1 MVSSAYL
8 RAPSAITWDIRRG
21 RQREMWHTQ
30 RRWCK
35 DGPKVQ
41 RRWLDWGDAATSQ
54 RLPADTRSW
63 RCKDMDSPA
72 ELPAGRRPWWHP
84 DLAPDFMLISD
95 LWPLELWQNK
105 RLLKK
110 KKYVDHFKSFYCS
123 YFMLW
128 FFGLESYG
136 ILVPQSGFKPTPP
149 ASEGK
154 VLTTGPPRK
163 SQCLLFKITKFVA
176 TC

>member
-63 RCKDMDSPA
+63 RRKDMDSPT

-110 KKYVDHFKSFYCS
+110 KKSMWTILKVFIAPILCFGFLALSHMGSLFPSQGSNPHPLHLKAKS
-123 YFMLW
+123 
-128 FFGLESYG
+128 
-136 ILVPQSGFKPTPP
+136 
-149 ASEGK
+149 
-154 VLTTGPPRK
+154 
-163 SQCLLFKITKFVA
+163 
-176 TC
+176 